1 MNKRSLFQPINRS
14 AHEWAVL
21 FTTRA
26 RTRRIRHF
34 AFQQFVCL
42 RQTAVIYATFPFVL
56 APLCQ
61 ITTGSLTSLTLHTLH
76 SIEVGW
82 GGGGGAPCLV
92 PRGTVQLQGRQRLL
106 RDRLRR
112 WSKQATYSAAMGSR
126 GVSPRAH
133 VAFSLFTQVK
143 RDWGSSC
150 KCRNTH
156 RIYNRKAHT

>member
-1 MNKRSLFQPINRS
+1 MNKHSLFSANYQISPRVGGTLNHMGAYTAYKAFWFPTAHVSEAKSSDLCHFSIS
-14 AHEWAVL
+14 AH
-21 FTTRA
+21 TTLPDYNR
-26 RTRRIRHF
+26 
-34 AFQQFVCL
+34 
-42 RQTAVIYATFPFVL
+42 
-56 APLCQ
+56 
-61 ITTGSLTSLTLHTLH
+61 LTHIPHTPYFTLHRGG
-76 SIEVGW
+76 V
-82 GGGGGAPCLV
+82 GGGGAPCLV
-92 PRGTVQLQGRQRLL
+92 PRGTVQLQARQRLL
-106 RDRLRR
+106 RDRLRW